1 MATFSSLTNLV
12 RQSPLQFAGNV
23 LSERKNVQNTGH
35 IGNWGTVD
43 LGFTEAAKR
52 ALIPKVNAQE
62 SVLGETTDQGIPGLI
77 GAPSG
82 ISFGKPIGPN
92 EYYDTK
98 PNSAIK
104 PTGATITGDS
114 AIVQAQNN
122 FNTALNQNRDQNLS
136 IIDSQFNEE
145 MGRLNDLEGRT
156 RTNYASAIQ
165 QAQDYYPQF
174 QKQLESEKATDLGAI
189 TAQEDQAKMESN
201 RGLARTRQLLSDLQ
215 RSQAARMSAT
225 GNYSS
230 SVADAFGESFGRK
243 AFDANNQI
251 QSARDQAL
259 QQLSQ
264 QKQQTENFYS
274 RKSLEAKQSYDQ
286 QLNQLQMQ
294 LQSQLDAINNA
305 RGTASSAKAQATAE
319 AWNSYTN
326 NKLNLDQQILQYQL
340 DLDSWKSQQDSFIQ
354 EAVDY
359 SNPNVVQDILGNLQ
373 GDSISMAP
381 TTQNT
386 PQSQVQQAQQILS
399 TSRKPMTWEEL
410 QANQS
415 T

>member
-62 SVLGETTDQGIPGLI
+62 NVLGSQSPQNYQMYNQPAGPAIPQGQNI
-77 GAPSG
+77 GNNASR
-82 ISFGKPIGPN
+82 
-92 EYYDTK
+92 
-98 PNSAIK
+98 SAI
-104 PTGATITGDS
+104 PSSGQTVTGGTGGNPFNSFNNAIT
-114 AIVQAQNN
+114 
-122 FNTALNQNRDQNLS
+122 QNRDQNLS

-326 NKLNLDQQILQYQL
+326 NKLNLDQQILQYQQ

-359 SNPNVVQDILGNLQ
+359 SNPNVVQDILGNLR

-386 PQSQVQQAQQILS
+386 PQSLTEQAMVLASKKPRYLEDQIL
-399 TSRKPMTWEEL
+399 E
-410 QANQS
+410 
-415 T
+415 